1 MFGKKKTSYELFEAQ
16 LDQVLFY
23 WPVKGG
29 KAEPVRIADLMRGI
43 MVFGGT
49 GSGKSSGSGNTISKA
64 LLKQGFGALVL
75 CAKPD
80 EGPRWKRYIQKIG
93 REKDLVYFNEKSGLQ
108 FNPILYEYSRG
119 GDGAGETLN
128 LVELIMNI
136 HLLGQN
142 FMSGSGG
149 GGSNEGFWEN
159 ALRRCISRSIDLLK
173 LAGEPVSII
182 NMRKIMV
189 SALDKESVKDYYRL
203 INELKHGDE
212 QAKLNANEK
221 ITAKRGKNYCL
232 HCLIEA
238 NVNFKRK
245 AVKND
250 REEAAFELALNY
262 FFREFANLS
271 ERTRS
276 TIEEFFY
283 GLVEPFL
290 SGILKD
296 HFGQGISPELWP
308 EMTFKE
314 NKIIILDFP
323 VKDYLVAGIYA
334 QGLYKY
340 MWQQAME
347 RRRPLDADVDGNQNP
362 VFLWV
367 DECQY
372 FINPNYDTMFQT
384 TARSSL
390 VSTIYLTQS
399 LHNIVFTMGSNSP
412 EARAKGLLANM
423 GTKIFHA
430 NSDFDTNQWAANMI
444 GHDIAVLA
452 SLGAQL
458 GPGQAGSLSEQ
469 ILMQVQPHEFTTLKY
484 GRKENNKKVE
494 AYIIKTGPWAHTK
507 KNYVLTEFEQ
517 D

>member
-1 MFGKKKTSYELFEAQ
+1 MFSKKSMYEEFESK
-16 LDQVLFY
+16 LDQIPFY
-23 WPVKGG
+23 WPVKKG
-29 KAEPVRIADLMRGI
+29 KNEPVRFADLLRGVMI
-43 MVFGGT
+43 FGGT
-49 GSGKSSGSGNTISKA
+49 GSGKSSGSGNTIAKA
-64 LLKQGFGALVL
+64 LLKKGLGGLIL

-80 EGPRWKRYIQKIG
+80 EGPRWKRHIEKIG
-93 REKDLVYFNEKSGLQ
+93 RGDDLVYFNEASGLE
-108 FNPILYEYSRG
+108 FNPILYEYSRK

-142 FMSGSGG
+142 FMASGG

-182 NMRKIMV
+182 NMRKVILNAM
-189 SALDKESVKDYYRL
+189 DKQEVDQYYRL
-203 INELKHGDE
+203 IRELKFGD
-212 QAKLNANEK
+212 QKAKLAANEK
-221 ITAKRGKNYCL
+221 LKTKKKKNYCL
-232 HCLIEA
+232 YCIIEA
-238 NVNFKRK
+238 NTKLQGNPNKTTK
-245 AVKND
+245 D
-250 REEAAFELALNY
+250 QAAYDLTYDY
-262 FFREFANLS
+262 FFKEFAKLS
-271 ERTRS
+271 EKTRS
-276 TIEEFFY
+276 SIEEFFY
-283 GLVEPFL
+283 GVAEPFL
-290 SGILKD
+290 SGILKE
-296 HFGQGISPELWP
+296 HFGQGISDQLWP
-308 EMTFKE
+308 ELTYKE

-347 RRRPLDADVDGNQNP
+347 RRRPMDPEIDGNQNP

-367 DECQY
+367 DECQF

-390 VSTIYLTQS
+390 VCTTYLTQS
-399 LHNIVFTMGSNSP
+399 IHNIIFTMGGRHP

-423 GTKIFHA
+423 GTKIFHT
-430 NSDFDTNQWAANMI
+430 NSDFDTNQMASNMI

-458 GPGQAGSLSEQ
+458 SPGQAGSLNEQ
-469 ILMQVQPHEFTTLKY
+469 MLYQVPPHEFTTLKY
-484 GRKENNKKVE
+484 GRRENDKKVE
-494 AYIIKTGPWAHTK
+494 AYIVKTGPWAYTDRNFIK
-507 KNYVLTEFEQ
+507 AEFKQ

>member
-1 MFGKKKTSYELFEAQ
+1 MFGKNKTPYEQFEAQ
-16 LDQVLFY
+16 LDQILFY

-29 KAEPVRIADLMRGI
+29 KVEPVRIADLMRGI
-43 MVFGGT
+43 MIFGGT
-49 GSGKSSGSGNTISKA
+49 GSGKSSGSGNAISKA
-64 LLKQGFGALVL
+64 LLQKGFGGLVL

-80 EGPRWKRYIQKIG
+80 EGPRWRRFIQKIG
-93 REKDLVYFNEKSGLQ
+93 RDKDMVYFDAKSGLQ
-108 FNPILYEYSRG
+108 FNPILYEYTRG
-119 GDGAGETLN
+119 GDGSGETLN
-128 LVELIMNI
+128 IVELIMNI
-136 HLLGQN
+136 HQLGQN
-142 FMSGSGG
+142 YMSGAGG
-149 GGSNEGFWEN
+149 GNNEGFWEN

-173 LAGEPVSII
+173 LAGELVSII

-189 SALDKESVKDYYRL
+189 SALNPEEVKEYYRL
-203 INELKHGDE
+203 LAEFKHGDE
-212 QAKLNANEK
+212 RASLAANEK
-221 ITAKRGKNYCL
+221 LNEKKERNYCL
-232 HCLIEA
+232 KCLIDA
-238 NVNFKRK
+238 NVNFKQK
-245 AVKND
+245 EEKTELD
-250 REEAAFELALNY
+250 RATYELALNY
-262 FFREFANLS
+262 FFKEFANLS

-276 TIEEFFY
+276 SIEEFFY

-290 SGILKD
+290 GGILKE
-296 HFGQGISPELWP
+296 HFGQGISQELWP
-308 EMTFKE
+308 EMTYKE
-314 NKIIILDFP
+314 NKIIIIDFP

-347 RRRPLDADVDGNQNP
+347 RRRPLDPDIDGNQNP

-390 VSTIYLTQS
+390 VCTNYLTQS
-399 LHNIVFTMGSNSP
+399 LHNIVFTMGSRSP

-452 SLGAQL
+452 SLGAQI
-458 GPGQAGSLSEQ
+458 GPGQAGTLSEQ
-469 ILMQVQPHEFTTLKY
+469 MLLQVQPHEFTTLKY

-494 AYIIKTGPWAHTK
+494 AYIIKTGPWAHTD
-507 KNYVLTEFEQ
+507 KNYLLAEFEQ